1 MEYKKHRRVQSRI
14 VVTVQ
19 KQKYREEKG
28 NTFMKV
34 VILAGGLGTRI
45 SEESHLKPKPMIEI
59 GGRPILWH
67 IMKYYSEFG
76 FHDFVICL
84 GYKQYVVKE
93 FFADYFL
100 HTSDVTFD
108 LANNKME
115 VHNNYAEPWKV
126 TLVDTGLYTMTGGRV
141 KRIQPYIGDEPF
153 MLTYGDGVCNVDL
166 EALVKFHKSHGRIAT
181 ITTVN
186 IGQQKGVLDI
196 GPDNVIRSFREKS
209 DSDGAVING
218 GFMVM
223 NPQVFNYLKDD
234 QTVFEQEPM
243 QRLASEGELMSFY
256 HDGFWQCM
264 DTQREM
270 KKLEELWQSKQ
281 APWKIWKD

>member
-1 MEYKKHRRVQSRI
+1 
-14 VVTVQ
+14 
-19 KQKYREEKG
+19 
-28 NTFMKV
+28 MKV

-59 GGRPILWH
+59 GGWPILWH

-76 FHDFVICL
+76 FHEFVICL

-93 FFADYFL
+93 YFADYFL

-108 LANNKME
+108 LANNQME
-115 VHNNYAEPWKV
+115 VLNNYSEPWKV

-166 EALVKFHKSHGRIAT
+166 NGLVEFHKSHGKTAT

-196 GPDNVIRSFREKS
+196 GSDNVIHAFREKS
-209 DSDGAVING
+209 ANDGAVING
-218 GFMVM
+218 GFMVL
-223 NPQVFNYLKDD
+223 NPEIFGYLKDD
-234 QTVFEQEPM
+234 TTIFEQGPM
-243 QRLASEGELMSFY
+243 QTLAEEGQLMSYY

-270 KKLEELWQSKQ
+270 KKLEALWQSGN
-281 APWKIWKD
+281 APWKIWK